1 MRYHSVGCGT
11 TRRMTQ
17 SINMRRLRKTFPIHG
32 EQALAIFHNRYRPS
46 LVRSFTIRDT
56 LPEDYCHVRG
66 DRDFFYSSY
75 PNCYFVRFA
84 LTDDDRSIVNGR
96 LLIISKSTA
105 QILFDE

>member
-1 MRYHSVGCGT
+1 
-11 TRRMTQ
+11 
-17 SINMRRLRKTFPIHG
+17 MRRLRKTFPLHG
-32 EQALAIFHNRYRPS
+32 EQALAIFHNRYPS

-66 DRDFFYSSY
+66 DRDFYSSY

-96 LLIISKSTA
+96 LLVISKSTA